1 MSEFIEQ
8 DLDALCLA
16 LQMNEGANPSI
27 ELTNSIFE
35 LAKQHN
41 VLWPLMSNGG
51 LHVGNPLVSSL
62 KSQIQTLAEAL
73 PEELKAVNEA
83 LSAVCRPIYLKG
95 AAILIEHNFA
105 PQLWR
110 YMADFD
116 MLVEKNDFKA
126 AISAMEGI
134 GYSTNADEQYLP
146 RLNPHFPIFCQTG
159 RICGIEIHTRLLQD
173 QIRSFLDPDDIRTR
187 AQTIQTSQGPI
198 LIASIYD
205 RLIHLI
211 AHAQIGSHR
220 YHRRQFLI
228 RDAVEFYYLL
238 SRPNADYEAVKTT
251 FQAAGYIT
259 HFESF
264 VAMASNIMPI
274 KSFKNTPWPRKKQ
287 KWVVEAR
294 RNILDKQRH
303 NLWVIKDWARIG
315 GIIIFTPSKWRSYTK
330 LIMRGNYLTHKVDK
344 QFK

>member
-1 MSEFIEQ
+1 
-8 DLDALCLA
+8 
-16 LQMNEGANPSI
+16 
-27 ELTNSIFE
+27 
-35 LAKQHN
+35 
-41 VLWPLMSNGG
+41 
-51 LHVGNPLVSSL
+51 
-62 KSQIQTLAEAL
+62 
-73 PEELKAVNEA
+73 
-83 LSAVCRPIYLKG
+83 
-95 AAILIEHNFA
+95 
-105 PQLWR
+105 
-110 YMADFD
+110 MADFD
-116 MLVEKNDFKA
+116 MLVEKNDLKA

-274 KSFKNTPWPRKKQ
+274 KSFKNTPWPRKMQ

-330 LIMRGNYLTHKVDK
+330 LIMRGNYLTNKVDK